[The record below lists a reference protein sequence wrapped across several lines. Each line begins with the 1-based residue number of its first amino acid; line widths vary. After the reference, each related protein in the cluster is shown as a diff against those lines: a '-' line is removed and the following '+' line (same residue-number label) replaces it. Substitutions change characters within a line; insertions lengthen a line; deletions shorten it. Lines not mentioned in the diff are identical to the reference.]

1 MLFCNLKFF
10 LARIAGQL
18 DDLHAVEQWPR
29 DGIERIGCRDEQHVG
44 EIERHLDKM
53 VAERVVLLRVE
64 HLQKRRGRVAAVI
77 VSELVDLVEQH
88 QRIAATGKLHCVHDP
103 SGHRADI
110 CLAMAADIAL
120 IAHAAK

>member
-18 DDLHAVEQWPR
+18 DDLHTIEQWPR
-29 DGIERIGCRDEQHVG
+29 DRIKRIGRRYEQHVG

-64 HLQKRRGRVAAVI
+64 HLQKRRGWVAAVV
-77 VSELVDLVEQH
+77 VSKLIDLVKQH
-88 QRIAATGKLHCVHDP
+88 
-103 SGHRADI
+103 
-110 CLAMAADIAL
+110 
-120 IAHAAK
+120 